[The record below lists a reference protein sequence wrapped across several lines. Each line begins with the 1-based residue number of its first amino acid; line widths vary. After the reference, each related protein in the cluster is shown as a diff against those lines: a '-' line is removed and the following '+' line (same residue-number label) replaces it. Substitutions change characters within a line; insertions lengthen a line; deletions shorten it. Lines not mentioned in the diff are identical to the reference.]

1 MHCEY
6 FEEYLF
12 TGLRLSGAGLG
23 LWQTALKANF
33 NYIVDDLVSNWY
45 SMILLAATWHVV
57 VGQLELRHLL
67 LTVLLSGL
75 LGEQRGEWSAGRFV
89 MVVI

>member
-67 LTVLLSGL
+67 LPVLLSRL
-75 LGEQRGEWSAGRFV
+75 LGEQRRKWSTKREGY
-89 MVVI
+89 

>member
-1 MHCEY
+1 MHK
-6 FEEYLF
+6 LWIL
-12 TGLRLSGAGLG
+12 TGPRLAGADPG

-33 NYIVDDLVSNWY
+33 YYILEDLVSNWY
-45 SMILLAATWHVV
+45 CIIILAATWHVV

-67 LTVLLSGL
+67 LTVLLAGL